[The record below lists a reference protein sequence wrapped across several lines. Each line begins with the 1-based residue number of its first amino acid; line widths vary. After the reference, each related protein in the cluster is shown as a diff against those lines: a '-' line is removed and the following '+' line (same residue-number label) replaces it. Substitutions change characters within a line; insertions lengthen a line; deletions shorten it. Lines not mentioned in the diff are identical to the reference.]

1 MCLEFFLSDQF
12 ERYLLHERR
21 LSAHTVRAYL
31 QDLADFSAL
40 LERRGINEA
49 AVVDTGVVRA
59 WVADSAGRELSPRSM
74 HRRLSGLRAW
84 YRWMNQVRG
93 AGLQDPLQALFP
105 PKKGKTLVPV
115 NDSASL
121 AALLESFDEATAD
134 IRLQWLPVVSI
145 FLTGMRVSEL
155 CAFRIADWDRS
166 AGQFRILGKGGKQRL
181 VPVHPWL
188 SRHLEALSGW
198 NQRSIDSPLFLRPD
212 GTACYPRYMHRLV
225 KAVMT
230 ELEARGRLS
239 PHTLRHSFATG
250 LLDEGADLL
259 AVKELLGHSSLSAT
273 QVYTRTSLEKLRQ
286 LHKLLHPRSE

>member
-1 MCLEFFLSDQF
+1 MCLEFFLPEEF
-12 ERYLLHERR
+12 GRYLRDERR
-21 LSAHTVRAYL
+21 MSLHTVRAYL
-31 QDLADFSAL
+31 QDITDFSTF
-40 LERRGINEA
+40 LEKRGIA
-49 AVVDTGVVRA
+49 AANAVDTALVRA
-59 WVADSAGRELSPRSM
+59 WVADSTGRDLSARSM

-93 AGLQDPLQALFP
+93 AAIPDPLQALFP
-105 PKKGKTLVPV
+105 PRKGKTLVPV
-115 NDSASL
+115 NDPASL
-121 AALLESFDEATAD
+121 NALLETFDEAPVD
-134 IRLQWLPVVSI
+134 VRLQWLPVVSL

-155 CAFRIADWDRS
+155 CACRIADWDRS
-166 AGQFRILGKGGKQRL
+166 AGQLRVLGKGGKQRL

-188 SRHLEALSGW
+188 SRHLEELSGW
-198 NQRSIDSPLFLRPD
+198 NQRPIDSPLWLRPD
-212 GTACYPRYMHRLV
+212 GTPCYPRYMHRLV
-225 KAVMT
+225 KSVMSA
-230 ELEARGRLS
+230 LEARGRLS